1 MALANY
7 SDLQSSIADWLN
19 RSDLTAVIPDFV
31 KLCESDMNRTL
42 RTREMTVRTRGPLDS
57 QYLKLPPDFLE
68 LRNIE
73 LQTDPVTPLQFR
85 NLHNL
90 DIHRVSNSTGKP
102 IYYSIMQNN
111 LEFAPIPDGEYTLE
125 IVYYQKIPALVDA
138 STNWILDSHSDAYL
152 MGSLVQSAPYLQ
164 SDERIGVWAGRYA
177 QILEQMKTSDE
188 NAKFSGSTPSITFTP
203 FG

>member
-203 FG
+203 F